1 MSSLSPKEEDI
12 KNLIVAGCHFGGK
25 KITKQMKKYVYTV
38 RDDGIAIFDV
48 NKIYEK
54 IQVAARI
61 IASVDTDSV
70 ISVSGKP
77 AGQRAVYKFGHFT
90 KTQTVTG
97 RWSPGMLTNQT
108 TKKFVEPRLLIV
120 TDPRTDYNAIL
131 ESSYVNIP
139 VIAIC
144 NTDNNLKY
152 VDCAIPC
159 NNRSVKAVSMIWY
172 LLTKAVLEVKN
183 DTENFEKNP
192 SAYVNPDL
200 MAHKKTEGRKGKEE
214 EGEEDK
220 EGGEGE
226 GGEEGE
232 EGDDNKEE
240 EGGEDEGDEY
250 DGDEKFIE
258 E

>member
-1 MSSLSPKEEDI
+1 MR
-12 KNLIVAGCHFGGK
+12 
-25 KITKQMKKYVYTV
+25 KYVYTV

-61 IASVDTDSV
+61 IASVDPDSV
-70 ISVSGKP
+70 ISVSGKA

-172 LLTKAVLEVKN
+172 LLTKAVLEVKK

-200 MAHKKTEGRKGKEE
+200 VANKKGEGRKGKEE

-220 EGGEGE
+220 EEGGE

-232 EGDDNKEE
+232 DL
-240 EGGEDEGDEY
+240 
-250 DGDEKFIE
+250 
-258 E
+258 

>member
-1 MSSLSPKEEDI
+1 MSLTPQEEDM
-12 KNLIVAGCHFGGK
+12 KNLLVAGCHLGGR
-25 KITKQMKKYVYTV
+25 KITKQMKTYVHTV
-38 RDDGIAIFDV
+38 NSLGVAIFDV
-48 NKIYEK
+48 KKIYEK

-61 IASVDTDSV
+61 IASIDPDSV
-70 ISVSGKP
+70 ISVSSKP
-77 AGQRAVYKFGHFT
+77 AGQRAVYKFAHFT

-108 TKKFVEPRLLIV
+108 TKKFIEPRLLIV

-159 NNRSVKAVSMIWY
+159 NNRSSKAVAMIWY
-172 LLTKAVLEVKN
+172 LLTKAVLEIKK

-192 SAYVNPDL
+192 SAYVNVEL
-200 MAHKKTEGRKGKEE
+200 ESKKKERRGKGDKEE
-214 EGEEDK
+214 EGEEEK
-220 EGGEGE
+220 EGEDEG
-226 GGEEGE
+226 EGE

-240 EGGEDEGDEY
+240 DEDEEEEDE
-250 DGDEKFIE
+250 DGDGEEKFIE
-258 E
+258 

>member
-12 KNLIVAGCHFGGK
+12 KMLIIAGCQYGGK

-38 RDDGIAIFDV
+38 RKDGIAIFDV

-61 IASVDTDSV
+61 IASVDPDSV
-70 ISVSGKP
+70 ISVSSKE

-108 TKKFVEPRLLIV
+108 TKKFIEPRLLIV

-144 NTDNNLKY
+144 NTDNMLKY

-159 NNRSVKAVSMIWY
+159 NNRHPKSVAMIWY
-172 LLTKAVLEVKN
+172 LLTKAVLEIKK

-192 SAYVNPDL
+192 SAYYNVEMDKN
-200 MAHKKTEGRKGKEE
+200 KKDEKRYKEGEE
-214 EGEEDK
+214 EGEEEK
-220 EGGEGE
+220 EGD
-226 GGEEGE
+226 EENE
-232 EGDDNKEE
+232 EGDDNKE
-240 EGGEDEGDEY
+240 
-250 DGDEKFIE
+250 
-258 E
+258 

>member
-1 MSSLSPKEEDI
+1 MSNLNQKEEDI
-12 KNLIVAGCHFGGK
+12 KMLIVAGCHFGGK
-25 KITKQMKKYVYTV
+25 KITKQMRKYVFTV
-38 RDDGIAIFDV
+38 RQDGIAVFDV

-61 IASVDTDSV
+61 IASVDPDSV
-70 ISVSGKP
+70 ISVSAKP

-108 TKKFVEPRLLIV
+108 TKKFIEPRLLIV

-131 ESSYVNIP
+131 ESSYVNVP

-144 NTDNNLKY
+144 NSDNNLKY

-159 NNRSVKAVSMIWY
+159 NNRSNKSIAMIWY
-172 LLTKAVLEVKN
+172 LLTKAVLEVKK

-192 SAYVNPDL
+192 NSYVNAEL
-200 MAHKKTEGRKGKEE
+200 EEKKKKKKEGKEGEEE
-214 EGEEDK
+214 EGEEEK
-220 EGGEGE
+220 EGDEGEGE
-226 GGEEGE
+226 GEGE

-240 EGGEDEGDEY
+240 GGEEDEDEG
-250 DGDEKFIE
+250 DGDEKFI
-258 E
+258 

>member
-1 MSSLSPKEEDI
+1 MSSLTPKEEDI
-12 KNLIVAGCHFGGK
+12 KMLIIAGCQYGGK

-38 RDDGIAIFDV
+38 RKDGIAIFDV

-61 IASVDTDSV
+61 IASVDPDSV
-70 ISVSGKP
+70 ISVSSKE

-108 TKKFVEPRLLIV
+108 TKKFIEPRLLIV
-120 TDPRTDYNAIL
+120 TDPRTDYNALL
-131 ESSYVNIP
+131 ESSYVNVP

-144 NTDNNLKY
+144 NTDNMLKY

-159 NNRSVKAVSMIWY
+159 NNRHPKSVAMIWY
-172 LLTKAVLEVKN
+172 LLTKAVLEIKK

-192 SAYVNPDL
+192 SAYYNVEMDKN
-200 MAHKKTEGRKGKEE
+200 KKDQKKYKEGEE
-214 EGEEDK
+214 EGEEEK
-220 EGGEGE
+220 EGD
-226 GGEEGE
+226 EENE

-240 EGGEDEGDEY
+240 EAGEEEGED
-250 DGDEKFIE
+250 DGDEKFVE

>member
-1 MSSLSPKEEDI
+1 MSSLTPKEEDI
-12 KNLIVAGCHFGGK
+12 KMLIIAGCQYGGK

-38 RDDGIAIFDV
+38 RKDGIAIFDV

-61 IASVDTDSV
+61 IASVDPDSV
-70 ISVSGKP
+70 ISVSSKE

-120 TDPRTDYNAIL
+120 TDPRTDYNALL
-131 ESSYVNIP
+131 ESSYVNVP

-144 NTDNNLKY
+144 NTDNMLKY

-159 NNRSVKAVSMIWY
+159 NNRHPKSVAMIWY
-172 LLTKAVLEVKN
+172 LLTKAVLEIKK

-192 SAYVNPDL
+192 SAYYNVEMDKN
-200 MAHKKTEGRKGKEE
+200 KKDQKKYK
-214 EGEEDK
+214 EGEEEK
-220 EGGEGE
+220 EGD
-226 GGEEGE
+226 EENE

-240 EGGEDEGDEY
+240 EAGEEEGED
-250 DGDEKFIE
+250 DGDEKFVE

>member
-1 MSSLSPKEEDI
+1 M
-12 KNLIVAGCHFGGK
+12 LIIAGCQYGGK

-38 RDDGIAIFDV
+38 RKDGIAIFDV

-61 IASVDTDSV
+61 IASVDPDSV
-70 ISVSGKP
+70 ISVSSKE

-120 TDPRTDYNAIL
+120 TDPRTDYNALL

-144 NTDNNLKY
+144 NTDNMLKY

-159 NNRSVKAVSMIWY
+159 NNRHPKSVAMIWY
-172 LLTKAVLEVKN
+172 LLTKAVLEIKK

-192 SAYVNPDL
+192 SAYYNVEMDKN
-200 MAHKKTEGRKGKEE
+200 KKDQKKYKEGEE
-214 EGEEDK
+214 EGEEEK
-220 EGGEGE
+220 EGD
-226 GGEEGE
+226 EENE

-240 EGGEDEGDEY
+240 EAGEEEGED
-250 DGDEKFIE
+250 DGDEKFVE

>member
-1 MSSLSPKEEDI
+1 MSSLTPKEEDI
-12 KNLIVAGCHFGGK
+12 KNLIVAGCLFGGK
-25 KITKQMKKYVYTV
+25 KITKQMKKYLYTV
-38 RDDGIAIFDV
+38 RPDGIAIFDV

-61 IASVDTDSV
+61 IASVDPDSV

-120 TDPRTDYNAIL
+120 NDPRTDYNAIL

-159 NNRSVKAVSMIWY
+159 NNRSPRAVAMIWY
-172 LLTKAVLEVKN
+172 LLTKAVLEIKK

-192 SAYVNPDL
+192 SAYVNVEL
-200 MAHKKTEGRKGKEE
+200 ESKKKERRGKGDKEE
-214 EGEEDK
+214 EGEEEK
-220 EGGEGE
+220 EGEEEG
-226 GGEEGE
+226 EGE
-232 EGDDNKEE
+232 EGDDNKDE
-240 EGGEDEGDEY
+240 EGDE
-250 DGDEKFIE
+250 E
-258 E
+258 EIGRAHV

>member
-1 MSSLSPKEEDI
+1 M
-12 KNLIVAGCHFGGK
+12 AGCHFGGK
-25 KITKQMKKYVYTV
+25 KITKQMRKYVYTV

-54 IQVAARI
+54 IRVAARI
-61 IASVDTDSV
+61 IASVDPDSV
-70 ISVSGKP
+70 ISVSGKA

-172 LLTKAVLEVKN
+172 LLTKNVLEIKK
-183 DTENFEKNP
+183 DTENFDKNP

-200 MAHKKTEGRKGKEE
+200 MANKKGEGRKGKEE

-220 EGGEGE
+220 EEGGE

-240 EGGEDEGDEY
+240 DGGEDEGDE
-250 DGDEKFIE
+250 DDADEKFVE
-258 E
+258 

>member
-1 MSSLSPKEEDI
+1 MSSLENKELSNRDEDI
-12 KNLIVAGCHFGGK
+12 KNLVVAGCQFGGK
-25 KITKQMKKYVYTV
+25 KITKQMKKYIYTV
-38 RDDGIAIFDV
+38 RNDGIAIFDV
-48 NKIYEK
+48 KKIYEK

-61 IASVDTDSV
+61 VASVDPDSV

-144 NTDNNLKY
+144 NSDNNLKY

-172 LLTKAVLEVKN
+172 LLTKAVLEIKK
-183 DTENFEKNP
+183 DTEAFEKNP

-200 MAHKKTEGRKGKEE
+200 MTKKGERKEAK
-214 EGEEDK
+214 EGEEEVEDEK
-220 EGGEGE
+220 EG
-226 GGEEGE
+226 EEE
-232 EGDDNKEE
+232 EGDDNREE
-240 EGGEDEGDEY
+240 EGGEDEEGD
-250 DGDEKFIE
+250 DDSDEKFV
-258 E
+258 

>member
-1 MSSLSPKEEDI
+1 MSLTPKEEDI
-12 KNLIVAGCHFGGK
+12 KCLLVAGCHFGGK
-25 KITKQMKKYVYTV
+25 KITKQMKKYVYSV
-38 RDDGIAIFDV
+38 RPNGIAIFDV

-61 IASVDTDSV
+61 IASVDPDSV
-70 ISVSGKP
+70 ISVSSKP

-108 TKKFVEPRLLIV
+108 TKKFIEPRLLIV

-144 NTDNNLKY
+144 NTDNNLRY

-159 NNRSVKAVSMIWY
+159 NNRSSRAIAMIWY
-172 LLTKAVLEVKN
+172 LLTKAVLEVKK

-192 SAYVNPDL
+192 SAFVNVEVEN
-200 MAHKKTEGRKGKEE
+200 KKRTRKEEKEGEE
-214 EGEEDK
+214 EGEEEK
-220 EGGEGE
+220 EGE
-226 GGEEGE
+226 EEGE
-232 EGDDNKEE
+232 AEADEGDDNKDEE
-240 EGGEDEGDEY
+240 QGEEDGED
-250 DGDEKFIE
+250 DGEEKFI
-258 E
+258 